1 MERNKAIIGTALS
14 GRRPDRKHP
23 FGYGA
28 DDADKA
34 CEEIDRYIRELY
46 PEYRVNPL
54 VGFE

>member
-28 DDADKA
+28 DDTDKA
-34 CEEIDRYIRELY
+34 CGEIDRYIRELY